1 MVNSA
6 QASSI
11 LSCSRSK
18 FDVIKYIKHRR
29 NRVRRRRKR
38 RRAVSSLNLV
48 RRSIL
53 GGGDV
58 SEDDDS
64 TETPVPKSRCPT
76 YKFSRLDSSL
86 GLQRIVPS
94 TSTWYFLYVGNE
106 LLKHDVT
113 LQLQFRNRFRM
124 TFNSYSE
131 LLVMCKGSDYF
142 SAWRKKKWNT
152 RGSLIELLLL
162 GSLRYLGRGWT
173 FDDIEESTAIS
184 ADTHRRFL
192 HCFLDYGST
201 VLFNK
206 FVKFPINFDEAKTHM
221 AEFAVAGFPGCI
233 GSADCTHIVTDQ
245 HFDILYTSGQLIWP
259 RKE

>member
-6 QASSI
+6 QASS
-11 LSCSRSK
+11 RSFSQRREGS

-29 NRVRRRRKR
+29 NRACRRRKR

-48 RRSIL
+48 GRSTIL

-58 SEDDDS
+58 SADDDS
-64 TETPVPKSRCPT
+64 TDTPVPKSRCPT

-131 LLVMCKGSDYF
+131 LLLMCKGSDIF

-184 ADTHRRFL
+184 VDTHRSSSIPSL
-192 HCFLDYGST
+192 L
-201 VLFNK
+201 
-206 FVKFPINFDEAKTHM
+206 P
-221 AEFAVAGFPGCI
+221 
-233 GSADCTHIVTDQ
+233 
-245 HFDILYTSGQLIWP
+245 
-259 RKE
+259 